1 VVEYGLR
8 TSNVVRR
15 EFQSTGLVCTTEIP
29 LLEATVEQSIGHDRD
44 AAALSSA
51 RILLV
56 EDSFFILME
65 LESALLDAGAE
76 AVCCRT
82 VREALSTLD
91 EQPVSA
97 AVLDVQLD
105 RETSRSV
112 ADRLARQGI
121 PFLFYTGQLEAA
133 PARDGWPKC
142 KIIAK
147 PAPRETIVAAVAD
160 LLEK

>member
-1 VVEYGLR
+1 MER
-8 TSNVVRR
+8 SAR
-15 EFQSTGLVCTTEIP
+15 
-29 LLEATVEQSIGHDRD
+29 HDGS
-44 AAALSSA
+44 AAALHAA

-65 LESALLDAGAE
+65 LEAALLDAGAE

-82 VREALSTLD
+82 VGEALSTLD
-91 EQPVSA
+91 AQPVSA

-105 RETSRSV
+105 RETSEAV

-121 PFLFYTGQLEAA
+121 PFLFYTGQREGA
-133 PARDGWPKC
+133 PRHDDWPTC
-142 KIIAK
+142 KVISK
-147 PAPRETIVAAVAD
+147 PAPRETIVAAVVD

>member
-1 VVEYGLR
+1 MGRSARHEG
-8 TSNVVRR
+8 S
-15 EFQSTGLVCTTEIP
+15 
-29 LLEATVEQSIGHDRD
+29 

-65 LESALLDAGAE
+65 LEAALLDAGAE

-82 VREALSTLD
+82 VGEALSTLD
-91 EQPVSA
+91 AQPVSA

-105 RETSRSV
+105 RETSESV
-112 ADRLARQGI
+112 ADLLARKGI
-121 PFLFYTGQLEAA
+121 PFLFYTGQLETA
-133 PARDGWPKC
+133 PVHDDWPNC
-142 KIIAK
+142 KVISK

>member
-1 VVEYGLR
+1 MERSV
-8 TSNVVRR
+8 
-15 EFQSTGLVCTTEIP
+15 
-29 LLEATVEQSIGHDRD
+29 GHHRC
-44 AAALSSA
+44 AAALTSA

-56 EDSFFILME
+56 EDSFLILME

-82 VREALSTLD
+82 VREALTTLD
-91 EQPVSA
+91 AQQVSA

-105 RETSRSV
+105 RETSQSV

-121 PFLFYTGQLEAA
+121 PFLFYTGQLETALVH
-133 PARDGWPKC
+133 DDWPNC
-142 KIIAK
+142 KVITK

-160 LLEK
+160 LLER